1 MGQSRGPIKS
11 PLRLLQ
17 RVSTDVTGL
26 PVYRTPHGKKIAAAL
41 SNEKASAQDKELL
54 MEIKEAYDEWIAEL
68 VRVID
73 GEEPRARVQRQVG
86 LLNDYKF
93 FVEVDC
99 VAKRG
104 SAWLKRQKGQLKLDN
119 SIIEEFLIHL
129 VHPATLPGFDRLD
142 ELAIGPHQAF
152 MSMSFRADSLEG
164 VLDHPD
170 VVVKTKDQDFAL
182 GAQLHFAVGSSRDL
196 ANATRGSFVLAVLAA
211 ECKVNLDKTMFQEA
225 SGTATRLKQ
234 GCPMAKY
241 FLMAE
246 FLDMTPE
253 DVRLTE
259 IDNVF
264 LLRASRRLGPHQRGK
279 ALAVAKY
286 HEENPIRADVIWR
299 FVEEMQS
306 FIDSVWYDPS
316 TVLERGSFI

>member
-1 MGQSRGPIKS
+1 
-11 PLRLLQ
+11 
-17 RVSTDVTGL
+17 VTT
-26 PVYRTPHGKKIAAAL
+26 PNPPRYRTPHGNKIAAAIA
-41 SNEKASAQDKELL
+41 NPKATQQDKDLL
-54 MEIKEAYDEWIAEL
+54 DEIQKAYEEWVTEL
-68 VRVID
+68 VTAIP
-73 GEEPRARVQRQVG
+73 GESPEARVRRQAE

-104 SAWLKRQKGQLKLDN
+104 SAWLKRQKGQLKLDS

-142 ELAIGPHQAF
+142 ELAVGPNQAF
-152 MSMSFRADSLEG
+152 MSMSFRADSLG
-164 VLDHPD
+164 GLLDQPE
-170 VVVKTKDQDFAL
+170 VVVKTKDQDFTL
-182 GAQLHFAVGSSRDL
+182 GARLHFAVGTSSDL
-196 ANATRGSFVLAVLAA
+196 RVATRGSFVLAVLAA

-241 FLMAE
+241 FLVAE

-253 DVRLTE
+253 DVRLTD

-264 LLRASRRLGPHQRGK
+264 LLRASRRLGPQQRGN
-279 ALAVAKY
+279 AEEVEKY
-286 HEENPIRADVIWR
+286 HQENPIRADVLWR
-299 FVEEMQS
+299 FVQEMQS
-306 FIDSVWYDPS
+306 FIDAVWYDPT

>member
-1 MGQSRGPIKS
+1 M
-11 PLRLLQ
+11 
-17 RVSTDVTGL
+17 
-26 PVYRTPHGKKIAAAL
+26 
-41 SNEKASAQDKELL
+41 NEIEG
-54 MEIKEAYDEWIAEL
+54 AYETWVAEL
-68 VRVID
+68 VTTIP
-73 GEEPRARVQRQVG
+73 GETPKARVRRQAQ
-86 LLNDYKF
+86 LLSDYKF

-104 SAWLKRQKGQLKLDN
+104 SAWLKRQKGQLKLDS
-119 SIIEEFLIHL
+119 SILEEFLIHL

-142 ELAIGPHQAF
+142 ELAVGPNQAF
-152 MSMSFRADSLEG
+152 MSMSFRADSLG
-164 VLDHPD
+164 GLLDQPE
-170 VVVKTKDQDFAL
+170 VVVKTKDQDFTL
-182 GAQLHFAVGSSRDL
+182 GAQLHFAIGTSPDL
-196 ANATRGSFVLAVLAA
+196 RAATRGSFVLAALAA

-241 FLMAE
+241 FLVAE

-253 DVRLTE
+253 DVRLTD

-264 LLRASRRLGPHQRGK
+264 LLRASRRLGPQQRGSAEEVEK
-279 ALAVAKY
+279 
-286 HEENPIRADVIWR
+286 HHRENPIRADVIWR

-306 FIDSVWYDPS
+306 FIDAVWYDPS

>member
-1 MGQSRGPIKS
+1 MPS
-11 PLRLLQ
+11 PPR
-17 RVSTDVTGL
+17 
-26 PVYRTPHGKKIAAAL
+26 YRTPHGNKIAAAIV
-41 SNEKASAQDKELL
+41 NEKATQQDKELL
-54 MEIKEAYDEWIAEL
+54 GKIQKAYEEWVAEL
-68 VRVID
+68 VTTIP
-73 GEEPRARVQRQVG
+73 GESPEARVQRQAQ

-104 SAWLKRQKGQLKLDN
+104 STWLKRQKGQLKLDS
-119 SIIEEFLIHL
+119 SIIEEFLVHL

-142 ELAIGPHQAF
+142 ELAIGPNQAF
-152 MSMSFRADSLEG
+152 MSMSFRAGSLG
-164 VLDHPD
+164 GLLDQPE
-170 VVVKTKDQDFAL
+170 VVVKTKDQDFTL
-182 GAQLHFAVGSSRDL
+182 GAELHFAVGTSPDL
-196 ANATRGSFVLAVLAA
+196 RTATRGSFVLAVLAA

-241 FLMAE
+241 FVVAE

-253 DVRLTE
+253 DVRLTD

-264 LLRASRRLGPHQRGK
+264 LLRASRRLGPQQRGSAEK
-279 ALAVAKY
+279 VEKY
-286 HEENPIRADVIWR
+286 HRENPIRADVIWR
-299 FVEEMQS
+299 FVQEMQS
-306 FIDSVWYDPS
+306 FIDAVWYDPS